1 MLKSRIAVYSSVLG
15 KYSSDEDYIYV
26 NVFIT
31 KYSWDKK
38 LNKEKAI
45 LDTARMAGFKIS
57 RVMDDGFSAKYTKGT
72 IYGRN
77 ELFSELQR
85 YAQDHNMDIEFCNF
99 YRNPFEER

>member
-1 MLKSRIAVYSSVLG
+1 MLKSKISVYSSTLG
-15 KYSSDEDYIYV
+15 KYSSDERYIYV

-45 LDTARMAGFKIS
+45 LETAKMAGFKIS

-85 YAQDHNMDIEFCNF
+85 YAADHNMEIVFHNF
-99 YRNPFEER
+99 YRAPEI